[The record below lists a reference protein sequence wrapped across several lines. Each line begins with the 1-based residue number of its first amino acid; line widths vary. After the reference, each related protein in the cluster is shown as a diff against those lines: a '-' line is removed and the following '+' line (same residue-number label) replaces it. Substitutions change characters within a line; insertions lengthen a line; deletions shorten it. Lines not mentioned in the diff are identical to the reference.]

1 MWPRR
6 YLSRAL
12 AIGAP
17 PLIVVGDSAVRPGW
31 WVIVAQILWLLSKQ
45 LSELQSKLLLGNGAR
60 TFSRALIVP
69 LNFRC
74 VPAVVWQ

>member
-1 MWPRR
+1 LWPRR

-12 AIGAP
+12 AIGAL

-31 WVIVAQILWLLSKQ
+31 WVIVAQILWLLSK
-45 LSELQSKLLLGNGAR
+45 LLVGKEAQ
-60 TFSRALIVP
+60 TFSRALIMP

-74 VPAVVWQ
+74 VPPVVWQ